1 MGQTRKRKTKS
12 THNKKVQAD
21 LVAWMDAL
29 EFYARDWDEAFGG
42 RPSYFTQEFWYML
55 VGCLRADWAGHP
67 LTVSQLAHSMKSGS
81 NRTREERIKRAVD
94 DGYLVKEKGADD
106 GRAAIVRP
114 TPELETLIVG
124 HLQRTLTR
132 TREKILPI
140 NDE

>member
-1 MGQTRKRKTKS
+1 MSQPKKRKTKS
-12 THNKKVQAD
+12 IGKAVQAD

-29 EFYARDWDEAFGG
+29 EFYARDWDEAFGR

-94 DGYLVKEKGADD
+94 DGFLVKEKGADD

-114 TPELETLIVG
+114 TPELETLIIG

-132 TREKILPI
+132 TREKILP
-140 NDE
+140 NNL